1 MDYTVSDAAPATP
14 APAPVAPAP
23 AVPAPASPIVDT
35 RALVEAERAKAA
47 AEIDAARK
55 SAAEEVAKVRAEA
68 DAKILE
74 VEATSV
80 LRGIGVLRPD
90 HALALMRSQL
100 AVIGGKLVS
109 AADPTK
115 SATDTIKAWVEGEGK
130 YMLGPSIPA
139 GGSGAPPTASA
150 PPQAPTH
157 NLRTSEGA
165 QARADDTFL
174 AAMKSRRS

>member
-80 LRGIGVLRPD
+80 LRGIGVLR
-90 HALALMRSQL
+90 SQL

-157 NLRTSEGA
+157 NLRTNEGA